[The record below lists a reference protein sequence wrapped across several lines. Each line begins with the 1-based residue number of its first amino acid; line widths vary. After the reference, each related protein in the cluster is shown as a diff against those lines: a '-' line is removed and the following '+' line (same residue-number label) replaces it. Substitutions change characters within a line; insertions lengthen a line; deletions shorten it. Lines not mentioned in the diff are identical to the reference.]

1 MSGHSKWATIKRA
14 KGAADAKRG
23 KLFSVLS
30 KDLTL
35 AARDGG
41 GDADFNP
48 RLRTCIQKAKQA
60 NMPADNIDRAI
71 KKGTGELP
79 GVTYEEIVYE
89 GYAAGGIG
97 LIVEVTTDNKNRSA
111 SEVRSTMTK
120 HGGNLAGVGAV
131 AFQFERKGQFI
142 IDAKQIDEEALME
155 VVLEAGAEDIK
166 NRGDHYEVTC
176 PMTDYDALCQALSDK
191 EIETESSDLAYLPN
205 ILVPV
210 EDKDTARKALQLIEK
225 LDDLED
231 VKAVH
236 DNMTWPRVCLTK
248 ISSKT
253 ACKALFGNSLY
264 YLGQQNP
271 LTHYAY

>member
-79 GVTYEEIVYE
+79 GVTYEELLYE
-89 GYAAGGIG
+89 GYGAAGVGI
-97 LIVEVTTDNKNRSA
+97 IVEITTDNKNRSA
-111 SEVRSTMTK
+111 SEVRSTMSK
-120 HGGNLAGVGAV
+120 NGGNLAGVGAV
-131 AFQFERKGQFI
+131 AFQFDRKGQI
-142 IDAKQIDEEALME
+142 IIAADKIEEEALMDLA
-155 VVLEAGAEDIK
+155 LEAGAEDIK
-166 NRGDHYEVTC
+166 NEDDHYEVIC
-176 PMTDYDALCQALSDK
+176 PIGDYDQLSQTLED
-191 EIETESSDLAYLPN
+191 EGIETESSELAYIPN
-205 ILVPV
+205 IMVPI
-210 EDKDTARKALQLIEK
+210 EDKDSVRKVLHLIDALDE
-225 LDDLED
+225 LED

-236 DNMTWPRVCLTK
+236 SNMEFADGL
-248 ISSKT
+248 
-253 ACKALFGNSLY
+253 LEEE
-264 YLGQQNP
+264 
-271 LTHYAY
+271 

>member
-41 GDADFNP
+41 GDSDFNP
-48 RLRTCIQKAKQA
+48 RLRTCIQKAKAA

-89 GYAAGGIG
+89 GYAAGGVG

-111 SEVRSTMTK
+111 SEVRSTMSK

-131 AFQFERKGQFI
+131 AFQFDRKGQFI
-142 IDAKQIDEEALME
+142 IDSKQIDEEALMDLA
-155 VVLEAGAEDIK
+155 LESGAEDIK
-166 NRGDHYEVTC
+166 NEEDHYEVIC
-176 PMTDYDALCQALSDK
+176 PMSEYDSLSQALSEK
-191 EIETESSDLAYLPN
+191 EIETDSSELAYLPN
-205 ILVPV
+205 ITVPV
-210 EDKDTARKALQLIEK
+210 EDKDTARKALHLIDK

-236 DNMTWPRVCLTK
+236 SNMELADDLL
-248 ISSKT
+248 SDEE
-253 ACKALFGNSLY
+253 
-264 YLGQQNP
+264 
-271 LTHYAY
+271 

>member
-23 KLFSVLS
+23 KIFSVLS
-30 KDLTL
+30 KDITL

-41 GDADFNP
+41 GDPGFNP
-48 RLRTCIQKAKQA
+48 RLRTCIAKAKAQ

-89 GYAAGGIG
+89 GYGAAGVGI
-97 LIVEVTTDNKNRSA
+97 IVEVTTDNKNRSA
-111 SEVRSTMTK
+111 SEVRSTMSK

-131 AFQFERKGQFI
+131 AFQFDRKGQFI
-142 IDAKQIDEEALME
+142 IAADKIEEEPLMDLA
-155 VVLEAGAEDIK
+155 LEAGAEDIK
-166 NRGDHYEVTC
+166 NEGDHYEVIC
-176 PMTDYDALCQALSDK
+176 PMGEYDNLSQALEEK
-191 EIETESSDLAYLPN
+191 EVETESSELAYLPN
-205 ILVPV
+205 IMVPV
-210 EDKDTARKALQLIEK
+210 DDKDSARKVLHLIER

-236 DNMTWPRVCLTK
+236 HNMEFADDLLDEE
-248 ISSKT
+248 
-253 ACKALFGNSLY
+253 A
-264 YLGQQNP
+264 
-271 LTHYAY
+271 

>member
-41 GDADFNP
+41 GDPGFNP
-48 RLRTCIQKAKQA
+48 RLRTCIAKAKQA
-60 NMPADNIDRAI
+60 NMPADNIERAI

-89 GYAAGGIG
+89 GYAAGGVG

-142 IDAKQIDEEALME
+142 IESDTIDEESLMDLA
-155 VVLEAGAEDIK
+155 LEAGAEDIK
-166 NRGDHYEVTC
+166 NEEDHFEVIC
-176 PMTDYDALCQALSDK
+176 PMSQYDALSQALSEK
-191 EIETESSDLAYLPN
+191 EIDTESSELAYLPN

-210 EDKDTARKALQLIEK
+210 EDKETARKVLHLIEK

-236 DNMTWPRVCLTK
+236 ANMDLAEG
-248 ISSKT
+248 I
-253 ACKALFGNSLY
+253 LDEE
-264 YLGQQNP
+264 
-271 LTHYAY
+271 

>member
-60 NMPADNIDRAI
+60 NMPADNIERAI

-89 GYAAGGIG
+89 GYAPGGIG

-111 SEVRSTMTK
+111 SEVRSTMGK

-131 AFQFERKGQFI
+131 AFQFERKGQI
-142 IDAKQIDEEALME
+142 MIDASKIDEERLME
-155 VVLEAGAEDIK
+155 IALEAGAEDIK
-166 NRGDHYEVTC
+166 NEGDYFEVIC
-176 PMTDYDALCQALSDK
+176 PLTEYDALWQALDENK
-191 EIETESSDLAYLPN
+191 IETESSELAYLPN

-210 EDKDTARKALQLIEK
+210 EDKDTARKALHLIEV
-225 LDDLED
+225 LDGLED

-236 DNMTWPRVCLTK
+236 SNMDLAEGVLEEE
-248 ISSKT
+248 
-253 ACKALFGNSLY
+253 
-264 YLGQQNP
+264 
-271 LTHYAY
+271 

>member
-79 GVTYEEIVYE
+79 GVTYEELLYE
-89 GYAAGGIG
+89 GYGAAGVGI
-97 LIVEVTTDNKNRSA
+97 IVEITTDNKNRSA
-111 SEVRSTMTK
+111 SEVRSTMSK
-120 HGGNLAGVGAV
+120 NGGNLAGVGAV
-131 AFQFERKGQFI
+131 AFQFDRKGQI
-142 IDAKQIDEEALME
+142 IIAADKIEEEALMDLA
-155 VVLEAGAEDIK
+155 LEAGAEDIK
-166 NRGDHYEVTC
+166 NEGDHYEVIC
-176 PMTDYDALCQALSDK
+176 PIGDYDQLSQTLED
-191 EIETESSDLAYLPN
+191 EGIETESSELAYIPN
-205 ILVPV
+205 IMVPI
-210 EDKDTARKALQLIEK
+210 EDKDSVRKVLHLIDALDE
-225 LDDLED
+225 LED

-236 DNMTWPRVCLTK
+236 SNMEFADGL
-248 ISSKT
+248 
-253 ACKALFGNSLY
+253 LEEE
-264 YLGQQNP
+264 
-271 LTHYAY
+271 

>member
-23 KLFSVLS
+23 KIFSVIS

-41 GDADFNP
+41 GDPGFNP
-48 RLRTCIQKAKQA
+48 RLRTVIAKAKA
-60 NMPADNIDRAI
+60 ENMPSDNIDRAI

-79 GVTYEEIVYE
+79 GVSYEEIVYE
-89 GYAAGGIG
+89 GYAPGGVG

-111 SEVRSTMTK
+111 SEVRSTMGK

-142 IDAKQIDEEALME
+142 IDAKLIDEESLMDLA
-155 VVLEAGAEDIK
+155 LEAGAEDIK
-166 NRGDHYEVTC
+166 NEEDHFEVIC
-176 PMTDYDALCQALSDK
+176 ALSDYDAVSQALSDK
-191 EIETESSDLAYLPN
+191 NIEMESSELVYLPN
-205 ILVPV
+205 ITVPV
-210 EDKDTARKALQLIEK
+210 DDKEVARKVLHLIEK
-225 LDDLED
+225 LDELDD

-236 DNMTWPRVCLTK
+236 SNFDIADGVLDEE
-248 ISSKT
+248 
-253 ACKALFGNSLY
+253 
-264 YLGQQNP
+264 
-271 LTHYAY
+271 

>member
-41 GDADFNP
+41 GDPDFNP
-48 RLRTCIQKAKQA
+48 RLRTCIQKAKAA

-89 GYAAGGIG
+89 GYAAGGVG

-111 SEVRSTMTK
+111 SEVRSTMSK

-131 AFQFERKGQFI
+131 AFQFDRKGQFI
-142 IDAKQIDEEALME
+142 IDARQIDEEALMDLA
-155 VVLEAGAEDIK
+155 LEAGAEDIK
-166 NRGDHYEVTC
+166 LEGAHFEVIC
-176 PMTDYDALCQALSDK
+176 PMSEYDALSQALSEK
-191 EIETESSDLAYLPN
+191 EVETESSELAYLPN

-210 EDKDTARKALQLIEK
+210 DDKDTARKALHLIEK
-225 LDDLED
+225 LDELED

-236 DNMTWPRVCLTK
+236 ANMDL
-248 ISSKT
+248 SEDLL
-253 ACKALFGNSLY
+253 AGEE
-264 YLGQQNP
+264 
-271 LTHYAY
+271 

>member
-41 GDADFNP
+41 GDPSFNP
-48 RLRTCIQKAKQA
+48 RLRTCIAKAKAA
-60 NMPADNIDRAI
+60 NMPADNVDRAI

-79 GVTYEEIVYE
+79 GVTYEELVYE
-89 GYAAGGIG
+89 GYGAGGVGI
-97 LIVEVTTDNKNRSA
+97 IVEITTDNKNRSA

-120 HGGNLAGVGAV
+120 AGGNLAGVGSV
-131 AFQFERKGQFI
+131 AFQFDRKGQFI
-142 IDAKQIDEEALME
+142 IDAEQSDEETLMD

-166 NRGDHYEVTC
+166 NEGDHFEVIC
-176 PMTDYDALCQALSDK
+176 PMADYDTVSQALSDK
-191 EIETESSDLAYLPN
+191 EIETESSELAYIPN
-205 ILVPV
+205 VEVPV
-210 EDKDTARKALQLIEK
+210 EDKDTARKVLHLIEK
-225 LDDLED
+225 LDELED

-236 DNMTWPRVCLTK
+236 SNMD
-248 ISSKT
+248 ISDELL
-253 ACKALFGNSLY
+253 ADDED
-264 YLGQQNP
+264 
-271 LTHYAY
+271 

>member
-41 GDADFNP
+41 GDPDFNP
-48 RLRTCIQKAKQA
+48 RLRTCIQKAKAA

-89 GYAAGGIG
+89 GYAAGGVG

-111 SEVRSTMTK
+111 SEVRSTMSK

-131 AFQFERKGQFI
+131 AFQFDRKGQFI
-142 IDAKQIDEEALME
+142 IDARQIDEEALMDLA
-155 VVLEAGAEDIK
+155 LEAGAEDIK
-166 NRGDHYEVTC
+166 LEGAHFEVIC
-176 PMTDYDALCQALSDK
+176 PMNEYDALSQALSEK
-191 EIETESSDLAYLPN
+191 EVETESSELAYLPN

-210 EDKDTARKALQLIEK
+210 DDKDTARKALHLIEK
-225 LDDLED
+225 LDELED

-236 DNMTWPRVCLTK
+236 ANMDL
-248 ISSKT
+248 SEDLL
-253 ACKALFGNSLY
+253 AGEE
-264 YLGQQNP
+264 
-271 LTHYAY
+271 

>member
-1 MSGHSKWATIKRA
+1 MSEHNKWATIKRA

-79 GVTYEEIVYE
+79 GVTYEELLYE
-89 GYAAGGIG
+89 GYGAAGVGI
-97 LIVEVTTDNKNRSA
+97 IVEITTDNKNRSA
-111 SEVRSTMTK
+111 SEVRSTMSK
-120 HGGNLAGVGAV
+120 NGGNLAGVGAV
-131 AFQFERKGQFI
+131 AFQFDRKGQI
-142 IDAKQIDEEALME
+142 IIAADKIEEEALMDLA
-155 VVLEAGAEDIK
+155 LEAGAEDIK
-166 NRGDHYEVTC
+166 NEGDHYEVIC
-176 PMTDYDALCQALSDK
+176 PIGDYDQLSQTLED
-191 EIETESSDLAYLPN
+191 EGIETESSELAYIPN
-205 ILVPV
+205 IMVPI
-210 EDKDTARKALQLIEK
+210 EDKDSVRKVLHLIDALDE
-225 LDDLED
+225 LED

-236 DNMTWPRVCLTK
+236 SNMEFADGL
-248 ISSKT
+248 
-253 ACKALFGNSLY
+253 LEEE
-264 YLGQQNP
+264 
-271 LTHYAY
+271 